1 MVNQSTAKELVTT
14 LEAWKQSIPCMLL
27 IEKFNTTHEAPS
39 FFILL
44 HSVILKFTYFH
55 ALDTVRRLA
64 HTADLDALCL
74 VQARESMQLLQ
85 LLPQG
90 DFAHVWLLLD
100 IITSACTLMLTHA
113 ISGPTTTQH
122 ELKDLELVEPAFTLL
137 NFLNDTSRAQD
148 VAKMA
153 ESLRALKREAEVA
166 KNAAEKHVRVDE
178 VPGIGSKSILSL
190 EEFVGRI
197 QELSSKRCAEF
208 RVTGLRGE

>member
-1 MVNQSTAKELVTT
+1 
-14 LEAWKQSIPCMLL
+14 
-27 IEKFNTTHEAPS
+27 
-39 FFILL
+39 
-44 HSVILKFTYFH
+44 
-55 ALDTVRRLA
+55 
-64 HTADLDALCL
+64 
-74 VQARESMQLLQ
+74 MQLLQ

-100 IITSACTLMLTHA
+100 IIISACTLMLTHA

-122 ELKDLELVEPAFTLL
+122 ELKDLELVEPVFTLL

-153 ESLRALKREAEVA
+153 ESLRALKKEAEVA

-178 VPGIGSKSILSL
+178 VPGIGSKSIRSL

-208 RVTGLRGE
+208 RATGLRGE